1 MDYVEL
7 ALCFG
12 IVRRRSQALIVEAC
26 RDLGL
31 NYSEYA
37 LLLKLNHMEGCSQD
51 ELASVLYVDKAAI
64 TRVIKGLEAK
74 GYLYREVD
82 SIDRRLRRL
91 YLTEFGHQQEIV
103 IEDIVNQLMGQ
114 LAAGFNP
121 NRLHHLTEGFKEL
134 SDMMRRDDFEIVLPD
149 REGRNN
155 EK

>member
-1 MDYVEL
+1 MNYVEL

-37 LLLKLNHMEGCSQD
+37 LLLKLNQMEGCSQD
-51 ELASVLYVDKAAI
+51 ELASLLFVDKAAV
-64 TRVIKGLEAK
+64 TRVIKGLETK
-74 GYLYREVD
+74 GYLYREID
-82 SIDRRLRRL
+82 GTDRRLRRL
-91 YLTEFGHQQEIV
+91 YLTEFGHQQALIV
-103 IEDIVNQLMGQ
+103 EDIVNQLMGQ

-121 NRLHHLTEGFKEL
+121 NRLHHLTEGFKEIAEML
-134 SDMMRRDDFEIVLPD
+134 RRDDFDIVLHD
-149 REGRNN
+149 REGRNS

>member
-1 MDYVEL
+1 MNYVEL

-37 LLLKLNHMEGCSQD
+37 LLLKLNQMEGCSQD
-51 ELASVLYVDKAAI
+51 ELASVLFVDKAAV
-64 TRVIKGLEAK
+64 TRVIKGLETK
-74 GYLYREVD
+74 GYLYREID
-82 SIDRRLRRL
+82 GTDRRLRRL
-91 YLTEFGHQQEIV
+91 YLTEFGHQQALIV
-103 IEDIVNQLMGQ
+103 EDIVNQLMGQ

-121 NRLHHLTEGFKEL
+121 NRLHHLTEGFKEIAEML
-134 SDMMRRDDFEIVLPD
+134 RRDDFDIVLHD
-149 REGRNN
+149 REGRSS